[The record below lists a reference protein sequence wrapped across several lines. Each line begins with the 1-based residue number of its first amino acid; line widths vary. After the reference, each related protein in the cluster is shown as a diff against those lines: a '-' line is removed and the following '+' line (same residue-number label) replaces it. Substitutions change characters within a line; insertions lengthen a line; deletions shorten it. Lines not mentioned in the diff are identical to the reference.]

1 MKVFPGYLS
10 QAAAMAWKMN
20 EDYWRLRKGADE
32 AFERGEYAKALDM
45 AEDAIEISALYMH
58 IGMAI
63 RPRDEREG
71 LREFNQ
77 ETGRWYRQIEAAYR
91 QEPLPKPPTK
101 GFLQRLLG

>member
-1 MKVFPGYLS
+1 MRVWPKYLD
-10 QAAAMAWKMN
+10 QAASMMWKMN
-20 EDYWRLRKGADE
+20 EDYWRLRKGAD
-32 AFERGEYAKALDM
+32 AALARGDFGVALDK

-91 QEPLPKPPTK
+91 EDVTSERAPGL
-101 GFLQRLLG
+101 LQRWFG